1 MVADDWMQRFR
12 QILKALPLPIETGV
26 LIAVLNETDARQLGV
41 WANERV
47 RITHAKNQREIT
59 AVVDLTC
66 SIVKENQLGL
76 FMDSVKAL
84 DAHENDDLVV
94 EAAEKPKSVV
104 AIKAKM
110 NKQKLSQEERLLKL
124 NKVAIRQMKSLI
136 ENQGVKRLEKI

>member
-94 EAAEKPKSVV
+94 EAA
-104 AIKAKM
+104 
-110 NKQKLSQEERLLKL
+110 
-124 NKVAIRQMKSLI
+124 
-136 ENQGVKRLEKI
+136 